1 MRLKLIPMLGVS
13 AVAVL
18 AVSLA
23 VAGLTWVDRT
33 PSTVGVD
40 PDAHGTVDD
49 SHPAGLTAPRRAD
62 SEPEVPQTGIRAQE
76 ELQAVVARLR
86 AAQAQAIQ
94 PVPDD
99 QPGSETLA
107 DRLADLGNE
116 GVPVRLLARQC
127 RPAPCVTA
135 VEITGRGEAAQTA
148 RDSFF
153 MAAVEAAQDEDAQP
167 TMSWTE
173 GEDVAIG
180 YVWFVPNDVTPEASE
195 ALLTAAM
202 ANKSAIGG

>member
-1 MRLKLIPMLGVS
+1 MRLKLVPMLGVS
-13 AVAVL
+13 AAAVL

-33 PSTVGVD
+33 PSSEGIE
-40 PDAHGTVDD
+40 PDAAATVAD
-49 SHPAGLTAPRRAD
+49 SHPASATAPGHAD
-62 SEPEVPQTGIRAQE
+62 SEPEVPPTGIRAEE
-76 ELQAVVARLR
+76 ELRAVVARLR

-99 QPGSETLA
+99 QPSSETLG
-107 DRLADLGNE
+107 DRLAELASD
-116 GVPVRLLARQC
+116 GVSVRLLARLC
-127 RPAPCVTA
+127 APAPCVTA
-135 VEITGRGEAAQTA
+135 VEVTGRGEAAQQA
-148 RDSFF
+148 RQALFLAS
-153 MAAVEAAQDEDAQP
+153 MEAAEDEDAQP
-167 TMSWTE
+167 TTSWTE